1 VETSRFTAFAA
12 LRDPLLLPGALAFAV
27 FVAFGQLDAGW
38 APTVWYP
45 GALFLLFLA
54 AVTLAFVPAPRP
66 SPVAVAAIGLF
77 AAFTAWSY
85 LSISWAGVKGDA
97 WDGANRTLLYLV
109 VYVLFA
115 RLRWRATTASILLG
129 AYALAVAVM
138 GAVALAHAASA
149 ADPTSAFLLGRF
161 AAPAGYQNA
170 DCALFLTALWP
181 ALHLGS
187 SRAVP
192 APIRALLL
200 AAVGVELELALLI
213 QSRATVVALPLTLLL
228 YLALVPNRA
237 RRILFALP
245 PVVATAAVAP
255 TLLHVFTALRDANG
269 VRDAVVD
276 ARNAVLVSAL
286 VLLLAGF
293 AAAALDRRASLS
305 PRSARVGSR
314 VVGGAFVAAIVV
326 ALVAGGVAAGNPAH
340 RLRNAWH
347 QFKHSRGGSSSSY
360 FANGLGGNRYD
371 IWRVALDEFR
381 AQPIRGVGADNF
393 AVGYLRDR
401 RSVEE
406 PLYPHSLELRLL
418 AQTGVVGT
426 LLFAAFLATALVLL
440 VPLGRAP
447 PYERGIAA
455 AALALFAYW
464 LIHGS
469 VDWFW
474 ELPGLAAPAFASLGL
489 ATGVVARAAPEAR
502 KRVFLALPAAALV
515 LAAAVSFALPWLAA
529 KEVQAAAGSWR
540 SDPAVAYRRL
550 DRARALNPLSDRA
563 DLVAGAI
570 ASRLGDRARM
580 RRSFERALGRNGD
593 NWYAWLELAIVDSLD
608 GRRRAALADLA
619 RARALDPGEGTISTV
634 AADVRAGRHVSTA
647 EIDRTLLR
655 QVAVGGTGSRHP

>member
-1 VETSRFTAFAA
+1 LSAA
-12 LRDPLLLPGALAFAV
+12 AVLRDPLLIPGALAFSV
-27 FVAFGQLDAGW
+27 FVAFGQLGAGW

-66 SPVAVAAIGLF
+66 SPAALAAIGLF

-109 VYVLFA
+109 VYALFA
-115 RLRWRATTASILLG
+115 LLRWRGTTAAILLG
-129 AYALAVAVM
+129 GYALAVGVV
-138 GAVALAHAASA
+138 GAVALARAASA

-170 DCALFLTALWP
+170 DCALFLIAFWP

-187 SRAVP
+187 TRSVP
-192 APIRALLL
+192 APVRALLL
-200 AAVGVELELALLI
+200 AASGVELELALMI
-213 QSRATVVALPLTLLL
+213 QSRATVVAFPLTLLT

-237 RRILFALP
+237 RRILFGFAP
-245 PVVATAAVAP
+245 AIATAVAGR
-255 TLLHVFTALRDANG
+255 TLLHVFTAIRDGIG

-286 VLLLAGF
+286 ALLVVGL
-293 AAAALDRRASLS
+293 AAAFVDGRVSLS
-305 PRSARVGSR
+305 PRASRLGSR
-314 VVGGAFVAAIVV
+314 VLGDAFAGAIVV
-326 ALVAGGVAAGNPAH
+326 AVVVGVVAVGNPAH

-347 QFKHSRGGSSSSY
+347 QFKHSSNGSTSSY

-381 AQPIRGVGADNF
+381 AQPLHGVGADNF

-418 AQTGVVGT
+418 QQTGIVGAF
-426 LLFAAFLATALVLL
+426 LFAAFLAFALVQL

-447 PYERGIAA
+447 PLERGVAA
-455 AALALFAYW
+455 AAVALFAYW

-474 ELPGLAAPAFASLGL
+474 ELPGLAGPAFASLGL
-489 ATGVVARAAPEAR
+489 ATGLVARAAPEAR
-502 KRVFLALPAAALV
+502 KPALLAVPAAAVV

-529 KEVQAAAGSWR
+529 KEVQTAAASWR
-540 SDPAVAYRRL
+540 SDPAAAYRRL
-550 DRARALNPLSDRA
+550 DRARALNPLSDRP

-580 RRSFERALGRNGD
+580 RRSFERALARNRD

-608 GRRRAALADLA
+608 GHRRAALAKLG
-619 RARALDPGEGTISTV
+619 RAHALDPGEGTISAV
-634 AADVRAGRHVSTA
+634 AADVRSGRHISTA
-647 EIDRTLLR
+647 EIDRTFLR
-655 QVAVGGTGSRHP
+655 EVAVAATGRRHR